1 MLRRTP
7 KLLKKIKE
15 KTSKKKIRNFEDEAN
30 IMHLGKEDT
39 QRSNLNYSKYLS
51 VTLVLK
57 YPVLLFVFIVFNK
70 LNCKVRSDI
79 GV

>member
-1 MLRRTP
+1 M
-7 KLLKKIKE
+7 
-15 KTSKKKIRNFEDEAN
+15 
-30 IMHLGKEDT
+30 MHLGKEDT

-57 YPVLLFVFIVFNK
+57 YPVLLFVFIVFKK

>member
-70 LNCKVRSDI
+70 LNCN
-79 GV
+79 